1 MLLRL
6 IQKDPIVIGKAKEE
20 YRKLFKIAFPLCLGH
35 LGHMAI
41 GTTDVLMIGQ
51 LSAEALAASAIS
63 ISIFYTLYLLLTGTI
78 MAITPVAS
86 QAIGAGQA
94 RTARRAVR
102 QGIWV
107 ALTVSAPALF
117 ILWHTE
123 FIFEV
128 TGQTE
133 SLIAPAKEYM
143 HTYMWMM
150 IPGLIFDALVYFT
163 VALGRPKPILYVTL
177 IGIAANA
184 FFNYCLIFGNLGAPE
199 LGLAGAGI
207 SSTLVTT
214 LMLLITASIILTRLP
229 YRRYHV
235 FSRIWRPDW
244 ELYVKIYRMGL
255 PIGGGMLLEQAM
267 YSVSVLLAGRL
278 GAVEAAAHSI
288 GMAIINI
295 IYMFS
300 MGISDATTSRVGNN
314 FGRKNFMGVQ
324 IAGYAGLSL
333 ALLCSSLAFVF
344 VLIFAG
350 PITSAF
356 MDDSLPNAEL
366 VLALAVKIAIIG
378 MIFEIADAGQL
389 ALKGSL
395 HGISDMKVPL
405 YTFILTY
412 TIVGTTTAYL
422 LSHHF
427 NLGVIG
433 IWYGLLT
440 GVLLTAF
447 FLYLRF
453 QYMMRKISYEP
464 R

>member
-1 MLLRL
+1 MFLRL
-6 IQKDPIVIGKAKEE
+6 LQKDPVVIDKTKDE
-20 YRKLFKIAFPLCLGH
+20 YRKLLKIATPLCLGH

-117 ILWHTE
+117 ILWQTE
-123 FIFEV
+123 LIFEL

-163 VALGRPKPILYVTL
+163 VALGRPKPILYVTI

-214 LMLLITASIILTRLP
+214 LMLLITAFIILTRLP

-244 ELYVKIYRMGL
+244 ELYMRIYRMGL

-314 FGRKNFMGVQ
+314 YGRKNFLGVQ

-333 ALLCSSLAFVF
+333 ALFCSTVAFLF
-344 VLIFAG
+344 R
-350 PITSAF
+350 
-356 MDDSLPNAEL
+356 
-366 VLALAVKIAIIG
+366 
-378 MIFEIADAGQL
+378 
-389 ALKGSL
+389 
-395 HGISDMKVPL
+395 
-405 YTFILTY
+405 
-412 TIVGTTTAYL
+412 AY
-422 LSHHF
+422 F
-427 NLGVIG
+427 C
-433 IWYGLLT
+433 
-440 GVLLTAF
+440 
-447 FLYLRF
+447 
-453 QYMMRKISYEP
+453 
-464 R
+464 